1 MLRNMVTSLLKH
13 ERIHT
18 TDTKAKVLRGW
29 VDHLITLARRG
40 DLHARRQA
48 LSIVREDAV
57 VHKLFADAKER
68 FGAFNKGGYTRI
80 VKLGHRAGDATPM
93 SLIELLGAPGGAG
106 PADGKKAK
114 TGKKKEAAAAVTAP
128 STAAPTVTEPAAA
141 TPEPAAAE
149 AAAPAVEAAAE
160 PAEVPASTATTE
172 TAEVEAPKKEVE

>member
-48 LSIVREDAV
+48 LSIVQEDAV

-68 FGAFNKGGYTRI
+68 FGAFSKGGYTRI
-80 VKLGHRAGDATPM
+80 VKLGHRPGDASPM

-106 PADGKKAK
+106 PSAGKKVK
-114 TGKKKEAAAAVTAP
+114 TGKKEAAAAVTAP
-128 STAAPTVTEPAAA
+128 TTAAPSETA
-141 TPEPAAAE
+141 PEADTAPAAE
-149 AAAPAVEAAAE
+149 AAEMPAE
-160 PAEVPASTATTE
+160 PPTTE
-172 TAEVEAPKKEVE
+172 TAETQDPKKDAE

>member
-48 LSIVREDAV
+48 LAIVQEDAV

-68 FGAFNKGGYTRI
+68 FGSFSKGGYTRI
-80 VKLGHRAGDATPM
+80 VKLGHRPGDAAPM
-93 SLIELLGAPGGAG
+93 SLIELVGAPGDKG
-106 PADGKKAK
+106 PAAGKKAK
-114 TGKKKEAAAAVTAP
+114 AGKKDAADAVKAPSAAAAP
-128 STAAPTVTEPAAA
+128 IPEAAPEPVA
-141 TPEPAAAE
+141 ESSAE
-149 AAAPAVEAAAE
+149 AAETPDAP
-160 PAEVPASTATTE
+160 PATEVPE
-172 TAEVEAPKKEVE
+172 AEEPKKDAE